1 MNFNQLHHEKI
12 FYFQN
17 HKLHPMRNGYKRIN
31 ARLILI
37 FLLLGVIVQVAVGQE
52 TIQIPANGEVLN
64 TLKEQH
70 PRLITTERVEE
81 IKQLIQEDE
90 IAKKIWITN
99 LEFTKELLD
108 KKPVVYEKPDG
119 RRLLSVSREALDRIR
134 SLSLCYLILG
144 EKRYAERAW
153 LELEAVASFS
163 DWNPSHFLDAAEM
176 THAVAVGYDWL
187 YDFWNAAQRKILQD
201 AIVHKGLKPA
211 LEVYSR
217 ESGWHTGNINWNQV
231 CNGGISIGAL
241 AIAETV
247 PDLASEILCTA
258 IESIQLP
265 MKEYEPDGGG
275 YEGPTYWDYGS
286 RYNVFFMDA
295 LDNGLGTDFGL
306 STMEGFRRSGDFQ
319 IYLSG
324 TDLRCFNFSDSDIKT
339 MSTAQHF
346 WMGKKYDH
354 PGYSGFRYMALKRGA
369 EANILDLLWFDN
381 RFKDYDLN
389 SMSLDKHF
397 RVAEIVTMRDS
408 WENGKGFSVAMKGG
422 PSTRVHSH
430 MDLGSFI
437 LECDGVRWFVDLGKD
452 RETYQRHINKAG
464 RWDFYRTRAE
474 GHNTLVINP
483 EFRGSQ
489 KRTEDGIA
497 EFIKFESGKESAV
510 AVLDVSKA
518 YYNDVLFKRTFS
530 LNRGKEFRISDE
542 IKCKEP
548 SELFLFYHTEAEIE
562 LTNNNRQAILK
573 KDGKSMVV
581 NLVRPLEAQFEVWPA
596 EPFPESPVLPFQEKN
611 EGIRKLSIHFIDAEA
626 VDVEIALKMF
636 NEN

>member
-1 MNFNQLHHEKI
+1 MKNF
-12 FYFQN
+12 YCQN
-17 HKLHPMRNGYKRIN
+17 HRFFQMSHCYRTIN
-31 ARLILI
+31 AKTILI
-37 FLLLGVIVQVAVGQE
+37 FLLVLSEVQMAVAQE
-52 TIQIPANGEVLN
+52 TVQIPAKGEVLS

-70 PRLITTERVEE
+70 PRLISREKVEE
-81 IKQLIQEDE
+81 IKQVIQEDE
-90 IAKKIWITN
+90 IAKKIWKSN
-99 LEFTKELLD
+99 MEFADALLD
-108 KKPVVYEKPDG
+108 KPPVIYEKPDG
-119 RRLLSVSREALDRIR
+119 RRLLRVSREAQDRIR
-134 SLSLCYLILG
+134 ALSLCYLVLG
-144 EKRYAERAW
+144 ETRYAERAW
-153 LELEAVASFS
+153 EELEAVAAFS
-163 DWNPSHFLDAAEM
+163 DWNPSHFLDCAEM
-176 THAVAVGYDWL
+176 THAVALGYDWL
-187 YDFWNAAQRKILQD
+187 YDFWNADQRKILQD
-201 AIVHKGLKPA
+201 AIVHKGLNPA

-217 ESGWHTGNINWNQV
+217 DSGWHKGNINWNQV

-247 PDLASEILCTA
+247 PDLASEILSTA

-319 IYLSG
+319 IHLSG
-324 TDLRCFNFSDSDIKT
+324 TDLLCFNFSDSDIKA

-346 WMGKKYDH
+346 WMGKKYYL
-354 PGYSGFRYMALKRGA
+354 PRYSGFRYMALLNGV

-381 RFKDYDLN
+381 RFKDFNLN
-389 SMSLDKHF
+389 SMFLDKHF

-408 WENGKGFSVAMKGG
+408 WENGLGFAIALKGG
-422 PSTRVHSH
+422 SSTRVHSH

-437 LECDGVRWFVDLGKD
+437 LECQGVRWFIDLGKD
-452 RETYQRHINKAG
+452 AQTYQRHINKAG

-483 EFRGSQ
+483 EFKGSQ

-497 EFIKFESGKESAV
+497 EFVRFESDAASAV

-518 YYNDVLFKRTFS
+518 YYNNSSFKRTFT

-542 IKCKEP
+542 IVCAAP
-548 SELFLFYHTEAEIE
+548 SELFLFYHTDAEIE
-562 LTNNNRQAILK
+562 LTKNNRQAMLH

-581 NLVRPLEAQFEVWPA
+581 NLVKPLEAQFEVWPA
-596 EPFPESPVLPFQEKN
+596 EPMPESPVLPFQEKN
-611 EGIRKLSIHFIDAEA
+611 EGIRKLSIHFTDTES
-626 VDVEIALKMF
+626 VDVEVSINMAH
-636 NEN
+636 EN